1 MPIEDH
7 TRTRSTVVTPIEIH
21 RPDGSFFA
29 CFAMTRKTLPEL
41 LSLKHLYL
49 SKSDSLYFEKL
60 SVERR
65 QHSFLLGRCAG
76 KAAVSTLT
84 GEQDLQ
90 QIAIHSGVF
99 TQPIVR
105 CASHPNVQVS
115 IAHCGKWGAALAFP
129 EAHPMGIDLE
139 ETSGSGHDAIMSQLT
154 KAEQAMLAGLPLEQM
169 PALSLVWTVKE
180 ALSKVFRT
188 GLMVDPMVYELKS
201 IVAGQGSFESMFK
214 NWAQYKALSWF
225 FAGMACSIALPHRSS
240 FDLARVIDSQNRITD
255 LRNNDLP

>member
-1 MPIEDH
+1 
-7 TRTRSTVVTPIEIH
+7 VVTPIKIH
-21 RPDGSFFA
+21 RPDGNFSA

-49 SKSDSLYFEKL
+49 SESDSLYFEKL

-65 QHSFLLGRCAG
+65 QHSFLLGRFAG

-154 KAEQAMLAGLPLEQM
+154 QAEQAMLAGLPLEKM

-188 GLMVDPMVYELKS
+188 GLMADPMVYELKS
-201 IVAGQGSFESMFK
+201 IVAGQYSFESMFK

-240 FDLARVIDSQNRITD
+240 FDLARVIDSQNRI
-255 LRNNDLP
+255 NDLP